1 MAAFFTNLYNELIC
15 GCGIKALLAL
25 AWSFILTSVG
35 YPETAV
41 IALLYL
47 FIADFFLG
55 FVRAWKSCN
64 LCGSKIRAGAYKF
77 VAYWASIAIFV
88 QADIILVNAFPFN
101 VSLVNLLI
109 AYLGVNEA
117 LSCLAHLQYFGLPV
131 PECFVKQLKKYKE
144 QVETLAD
151 ADSSKSS
158 HSR

>member
-1 MAAFFTNLYNELIC
+1 MTAFFTSLYNELAC
-15 GCGIKALLAL
+15 ECGIKALLAL
-25 AWSFILTSVG
+25 ACSFILTSVG

-41 IALLYL
+41 VALLYL

-55 FVRAWKSCN
+55 FFRAWRSCA
-64 LCGSKIRAGAYKF
+64 LRGDKIRAGAYKF

-88 QADIILVNAFPFN
+88 QADMVLTNAFPFN

-131 PECFVKQLKKYKE
+131 PEYFVKRLKKYRE
-144 QVETLAD
+144 QIEA
-151 ADSSKSS
+151 SSDDDPSKPS
-158 HSR
+158 HS

>member
-1 MAAFFTNLYNELIC
+1 MTAFFTNLYNELAC
-15 GCGIKALLAL
+15 ECGIKALLAL
-25 AWSFILTSVG
+25 AWSFISTSVG

-41 IALLYL
+41 VALLYL

-55 FVRAWKSCN
+55 FFRAWRSCT
-64 LCGSKIRAGAYKF
+64 LRGDKIRAGAYKF

-88 QADIILVNAFPFN
+88 QADMVLTNAFPFN

-131 PECFVKQLKKYKE
+131 PEYFVKRLKKYRE
-144 QVETLAD
+144 QIEA
-151 ADSSKSS
+151 SSDDDPSKPS
-158 HSR
+158 HS